1 MICLMSRIALHG
13 AIAMLV
19 SLLNVLFIL
28 TMCTNPFKIKNP
40 KITKDSVI
48 VFNSRYDKEF
58 LEVPC
63 GSCPDCQSLKLM
75 EWRSRAWAEHESAK
89 HDGGFTAFLTFTY
102 NDAYLP
108 TYKGVPCF
116 CKSDVQK
123 LMKNLRR
130 RLNDELK
137 HDVFFR
143 YLAVCEYG
151 EDENCTH
158 RPHYHVEFFIHEFV
172 PDDVFFMC
180 AWCAWSE
187 SLNNPSRLGS
197 HCHPLKVQR
206 FAVQSEILTCIYN
219 LVSVVWFNLEKIKMV
234 ILIYM

>member
-1 MICLMSRIALHG
+1 MNLQSMMA
-13 AIAMLV
+13 V
-19 SLLNVLFIL
+19 SPL
-28 TMCTNPFKIKNP
+28 
-40 KITKDSVI
+40 
-48 VFNSRYDKEF
+48 
-58 LEVPC
+58 
-63 GSCPDCQSLKLM
+63 SLP
-75 EWRSRAWAEHESAK
+75 
-89 HDGGFTAFLTFTY
+89 FTY

-187 SLNNPSRLGS
+187 KPKQSIKTWKSLPSSKGSKIRGTKRDIDMYLQSGLRGMVQLGKNKDGNFDL
-197 HCHPLKVQR
+197 HVNDVFGTNYVTKYITKDFHFFTKKTD
-206 FAVQSEILTCIYN
+206 F
-219 LVSVVWFNLEKIKMV
+219 
-234 ILIYM
+234 LITTLFLDFHI